1 MSTETPQPEQ
11 KGRTWV
17 RILMAAVVGLIGSVI
32 IWVAAPYN
40 SFVMNSQFVADSFL
54 PVLALFL
61 LLLLVLVINPL
72 FRKFTPKLALS
83 RWQMAIVLGMM
94 LVASSIPSSGM
105 LRQLPYSIARVPYEV
120 KSSEKLD
127 RAYKEMD
134 LPPSL
139 FPDGDKMGYK
149 AEVPAAE
156 DYIRELPEGG
166 SIPWKEWVGPLLS
179 WGSFLICSWLMMI
192 GLSLIVLPQW
202 RRNERL
208 PFPLLTVQD
217 ALIETPERGHLFAPL
232 FRKRSFWIAAG
243 VVFTLHFLV
252 GMNKYYPNS
261 VPAIPINWNLGNVFA
276 GTMFRHLPGHIRA
289 ARLYFI
295 FVGITFFMPNRI
307 AFSIWFFELAYAI
320 YGVFRIEFAPPYNHA
335 IYYEHR
341 VGAMLVLSIFI
352 LWLGRSH
359 WLRVFRNVWDA
370 RTPEDRRNRNAALM
384 FSSGMIGM
392 YAWLLW
398 VGVMW
403 GWALLYVGIG
413 FMVSLL
419 ITRLVA
425 ETGMSFIR
433 IDFRYTISA
442 VKLAPMA
449 MLNSVSL
456 YFATVIAMLFPVAS
470 RTSTATLSTHAL
482 GLDEKAKPRFQTGM
496 SWLFMIVLVIGL
508 LSSGMVHLNANYNN
522 AMPLDGADGPL
533 SPWGTTRITQK
544 AHPDLIEWQQKTAP
558 ANPGVKTDE
567 YLTQTT
573 YNQVGHLTFGAAL
586 CAALEWCC
594 LRMPKWP
601 LHPVG
606 LIMNGTF
613 YANQAWASVLLGWI
627 LKLLLVKYGG
637 ARLYRAAK
645 PVFLGLIMGEV
656 FAAVFWSLDPVVR
669 ILMDVPYKVIQVLPR

>member
-1 MSTETPQPEQ
+1 MPTATPQPERN
-11 KGRTWV
+11 GRTWV
-17 RILMAAVVGLIGSVI
+17 RVLTAVFIGLVGSAI
-32 IWVAAPYN
+32 IWVAAPFN
-40 SFVMNSQFVADSFL
+40 TFVMNSQYVADSFL
-54 PVLALFL
+54 PVLAVFL
-61 LLLLVLVINPL
+61 LLLLVLLINPL
-72 FRKFTPKLALS
+72 LRKFAPRLALS
-83 RWQMAIVLGMM
+83 RWQMAIVLGLM
-94 LVASSIPSSGM
+94 LVASSVPSSGM
-105 LRQLPYSIARVPYEV
+105 LRQLPYSIARVPFEV
-120 KSSEKLD
+120 KDSEKLD

-139 FPDGDKMGYK
+139 FPDGGKMGYK
-149 AEVPAAE
+149 KEVPAAE
-156 DYIRELPEGG
+156 NYIREMPEGE
-166 SIPWKEWVGPLLS
+166 SIPWKAWVGPLLS
-179 WGSFLICSWLMMI
+179 WGSFLVCSWLMMI

-217 ALIETPERGHLFAPL
+217 ALIETPAQGSLFAPL
-232 FRKRSFWIAAG
+232 FRRRSFWISAG
-243 VVFTLHFLV
+243 VVFMLHFLM
-252 GMNKYYPNS
+252 GMNQYYPNS
-261 VPAIPINWNLGNVFA
+261 VPAIPISWNLSDVFA
-276 GTMFRHLPGHIRA
+276 GTMFRHLPGHVRG
-289 ARLYFI
+289 ARLFFI

-307 AFSIWFFELAYAI
+307 GFSIWFFELAYAL
-320 YGVFRIEFAPPYNHA
+320 YVALSREFAPPFHYET
-335 IYYEHR
+335 IYEHR
-341 VGAMLVLSIFI
+341 VGAMFVLSVFI

-370 RTPEDRRNRNAALM
+370 RTDEDRRNRNAALM
-384 FSSGMIGM
+384 FSAGMLGM

-398 VGVMW
+398 AGVLW

-449 MLNSVSL
+449 WLNSVSL

-470 RTSTATLSTHAL
+470 RTSAATLSTHAL
-482 GLDEKAKPRFQTGM
+482 GLDEKAKPQFQTGM
-496 SWLFMIVLVIGL
+496 AWLFMIVLVVGL
-508 LSSGMVHLNANYNN
+508 ISSGAAHLQANYNH
-522 AMPLDGADGPL
+522 AMPLDGSDGPL

-544 AHPDLIEWQQKTAP
+544 GHPDLIEWQQKSDAGKP
-558 ANPGVKTDE
+558 HLK
-567 YLTQTT
+567 QTR
-573 YNQVGHLTFGAAL
+573 YDQVRHLTFGAAL

-601 LHPVG
+601 FHPVG

-627 LKLLLVKYGG
+627 LKVLLVKYGG
-637 ARLYRAAK
+637 ARLYRAAR

-669 ILMDVPYKVIQVLPR
+669 MLIDVPYQVVPVLPR